1 VIFRPANLKTDNYT
15 RIPNLLLRGGT
26 SASDLRSDQ
35 ISPESLGV
43 LVYLLSHRDDWQI
56 TNNQLCT
63 VFGVGNG
70 KMTRIT
76 KELEVAE
83 YIKRT
88 MIRNTAGHVES
99 WDWLVTDVRGH
110 FPLDQRFP
118 DLDNQDQANPDQAN
132 PDQDNDT
139 QRTNSLKNKQV
150 KEQISWRDDLLNNVP
165 EGIPT
170 KAWTQWWEYKLE
182 ERKGRKPAKK
192 MITMVTQDFMLFK
205 KDDFDLVG
213 VVSFAISREW
223 KSIGKPDWDG
233 LKSYKGHKRKQSL
246 MELVQ

>member
-1 VIFRPANLKTDNYT
+1 MIFRPANFKTDNYT

-76 KELEVAE
+76 KELETAE

-110 FPLDQRFP
+110 FPLDQRY
-118 DLDNQDQANPDQAN
+118 PDQVK
-132 PDQDNDT
+132 PDQVKPDQENDT
-139 QRTNSLKNKQV
+139 QRTIIEKNKQE
-150 KEQISWRDDLLNNVP
+150 KEQISWREKLLNDVP
-165 EGIPT
+165 DGIPA
-170 KAWTQWWEYKLE
+170 KAWTSWWEYKLQ

-192 MITMVTQDFMLFK
+192 MITMITQDFMVFK

-223 KSIGKPDWDG
+223 RSIGKPDWDG
-233 LKSYKGHKRKQSL
+233 LKPYKGHKRKLNL

>member
-1 VIFRPANLKTDNYT
+1 MIFRPANFKTDNYT

-76 KELEVAE
+76 KELEIAE

-88 MIRNTAGHVES
+88 MIRNSNGHVES
-99 WDWLVTDVRGH
+99 WDWLVTDVRGQ

-118 DLDNQDQANPDQAN
+118 DQVKPDQVK

-139 QRTNSLKNKQV
+139 QRTNMVKNKQE
-150 KEQISWRDDLLNNVP
+150 KEQISWREKLLNDVP
-165 EGIPT
+165 EGIPA
-170 KAWTQWWEYKLE
+170 KAWTLWWEYKLQ

-192 MITMVTQDFMLFK
+192 MITMITQDFMVFK
-205 KDDFDLVG
+205 KDDFDLLG

-223 KSIGKPDWDG
+223 KSIGKPDWDL

-246 MELVQ
+246 MEAVR

>member
-1 VIFRPANLKTDNYT
+1 VIFRPANFKTDNYT

-76 KELEVAE
+76 KELEIAE

-110 FPLDQRFP
+110 FPLDQRY
-118 DLDNQDQANPDQAN
+118 PDQVK
-132 PDQDNDT
+132 PDQVKPDQENDT
-139 QRTNSLKNKQV
+139 QRTIIEKNKQE
-150 KEQISWRDDLLNNVP
+150 KEQISWREKLLNDVP
-165 EGIPT
+165 DGIPA
-170 KAWTQWWEYKLE
+170 KAWTSWWEYKLQ

-192 MITMVTQDFMLFK
+192 MITMITQDFMVFK

-223 KSIGKPDWDG
+223 RSIGKPDWDG
-233 LKSYKGHKRKQSL
+233 LKPYKGHKRKLNL

>member
-1 VIFRPANLKTDNYT
+1 MIFRPANLKTDNYT

-76 KELEVAE
+76 KELETAE

-88 MIRNTAGHVES
+88 MIRNSNGHVES
-99 WDWLVTDVRGH
+99 WDWLVTDARGH

-118 DLDNQDQANPDQAN
+118 DQVKPDQVKPDQVK

-139 QRTNSLKNKQV
+139 QRTNMVKNKQE
-150 KEQISWRDDLLNNVP
+150 KEQISWREKLLNDVP
-165 EGIPT
+165 EGIPA
-170 KAWTQWWEYKLE
+170 KAWNLWWEYKLQ

-192 MITMVTQDFMLFK
+192 MITMITQDFIVFK
-205 KDDFDLVG
+205 KDDFDLLG
-213 VVSFAISREW
+213 VVSFAISRQW
-223 KSIGKPDWDG
+223 KSIGKPDWDL
-233 LKSYKGHKRKQSL
+233 LKSYKGHKRKLNL
-246 MELVQ
+246 MEAVK